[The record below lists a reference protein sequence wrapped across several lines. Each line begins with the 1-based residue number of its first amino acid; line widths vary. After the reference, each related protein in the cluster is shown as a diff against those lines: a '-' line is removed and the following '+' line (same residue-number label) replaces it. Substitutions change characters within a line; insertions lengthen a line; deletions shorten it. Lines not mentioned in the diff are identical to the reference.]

1 MSSKIVLF
9 NGPPAGFI
17 TSNLSSRIDSSTIE
31 VKAFHKTPLGTD
43 AYEFLKDTTLIVA
56 FPGQIY
62 LDKKILEAA
71 QNTKLIQFLS
81 VGYDNIDL
89 ETATKLRIPV
99 ANNPGW
105 PSVSVAEHTIMLIL
119 MALKQA
125 IPMYTKTIKN
135 EVREGERP
143 PIRYELKGKTL
154 GLFGFGSIGREVAKL
169 ASVFGVKI
177 LYHKRNRLTESE
189 EAALGVSYRSFP
201 ELLEESDIMSVHV
214 PLNEETRGIIGAVE
228 IAKMKKSA
236 VIVNT
241 ARKDLVDEVAVF
253 SALEEGRLFGFGA
266 DFAPG
271 RSLSGLE
278 NVAVTPHSSVTPE
291 AMVRMSSQ
299 GFDNILRMMNGETP
313 LYLVNKV

>member
-1 MSSKIVLF
+1 MSKIVLF

-31 VKAFHKTPLGTD
+31 VKAFHKKPLGTD

-62 LDKKILEAA
+62 IDKKILEAA

-105 PSVSVAEHTIMLIL
+105 PSVSVAEHTVMLIL
-119 MALKQA
+119 MTLKQA

-135 EVREGERP
+135 DSEKGERHP
-143 PIRYELKGKTL
+143 VRYELKGKTL

-177 LYHKRNRLTESE
+177 LYHKRKRLSDSE
-189 EAALGVSYRSFP
+189 EAALGVTYRSFD
-201 ELLEESDIMSVHV
+201 ELLSESDILSVHV
-214 PLNEETRGIIGAVE
+214 PLNDETRGIIGAVE

-241 ARKDLVDEVAVF
+241 ARKDLVEESAVF
-253 SALEEGRLFGFGA
+253 TSLEEGHLFGFGT
-266 DFAPG
+266 DFAPDG
-271 RSLSGLE
+271 SLTGLE
-278 NVAVTPHSSVTPE
+278 NVAMTHHSSATRE
-291 AMVRMSSQ
+291 AMVRMAAQ
-299 GFDNILRMMNGETP
+299 GFDNIVRMLNGDSP